1 MITKCLWG
9 PRAKE
14 AKMKE
19 PTKAT
24 WLHKSI
30 EWEVLDE
37 GDSQEKKDSQEKCL
51 EFSEE
56 HMLCRFSFEWM
67 DLQEV
72 FNSKRV
78 WFHSWKKNRRQST
91 SVQVIDI
98 RYE

>member
-1 MITKCLWG
+1 
-9 PRAKE
+9 
-14 AKMKE
+14 
-19 PTKAT
+19 
-24 WLHKSI
+24 
-30 EWEVLDE
+30 
-37 GDSQEKKDSQEKCL
+37 
-51 EFSEE
+51 
-56 HMLCRFSFEWM
+56 M